1 MNAELPVF
9 VLDSFAVLSYLGG
22 ESGLARVQEVLD
34 EALHVRCRVALSM
47 INLGE
52 VLYIT
57 EREVG
62 LVQAQAVL
70 AALEQLPI
78 EILPATRESVL
89 AAAHIKAN
97 YRVAYADA
105 FAITAA
111 QELGGIVLTGD
122 PEFEAVETIVPVEL
136 LIGKV

>member
-1 MNAELPVF
+1 MSAEPPVY
-9 VLDSFAVLSYLGG
+9 VLDSFAVLAYLDG
-22 ESGLARVQEVLD
+22 EPGMRRVQEVLD
-34 EALHVRCRVALSM
+34 DALLGRCQVLLSI

-62 LVQAQAVL
+62 LVQAQA
-70 AALEQLPI
+70 ALVAIEQLPL

-89 AAAHIKAN
+89 AAVHIKAN

-105 FAITAA
+105 FAVVAA
-111 QELGGIVLTGD
+111 QEFHGRLLTGD
-122 PEFEAVETIVPVEL
+122 PEYKSVESIASIEWLVE
-136 LIGKV
+136 KV